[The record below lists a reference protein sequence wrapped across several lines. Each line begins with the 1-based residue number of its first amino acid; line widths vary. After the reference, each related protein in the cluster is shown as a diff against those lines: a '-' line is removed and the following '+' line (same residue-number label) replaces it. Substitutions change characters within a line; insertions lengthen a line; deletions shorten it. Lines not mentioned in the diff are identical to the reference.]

1 MRPVL
6 MIAGNFVR
14 EQRWPILVL
23 LMWVLG
29 LAVIGLFFDVRN
41 NRDDILLIFKQLAIY
56 GIAFS
61 VFFGGSAI
69 HNERKSRRILAV
81 VSKSVGRQQYVAG
94 LLLGVAMAAGL
105 YCFAMGIT
113 ASWVL
118 GGAGFPV
125 HRLIYLI
132 ICLFVASVLAASV
145 SVMFSTFFFNPLL
158 ATGATGVFLSAPVL
172 AMQVLGSQWG
182 YLLPVY
188 SLVELFLKTSFYDQR
203 SPDWSLVAVASC
215 EVIMFW
221 VMASTIFALRDIAV
235 AVE

>member
-1 MRPVL
+1 

-94 LLLGVAMAAGL
+94 LLLGVALASGL

-118 GGAGFPV
+118 GSAGFPV

-215 EVIMFW
+215 EVVMFW

>member
-1 MRPVL
+1 MKPVL
-6 MIAGNFVR
+6 LIAGNFVR

-23 LMWVLG
+23 LIWVLG
-29 LAVIGLFFDVRN
+29 LAVIGVFFDVRSA
-41 NRDDILLIFKQLAIY
+41 RDDVLLIFKQLAIY

-94 LLLGVAMAAGL
+94 LLLGVSLASGL

-113 ASWVL
+113 GSWVL
-118 GGAGFPV
+118 GAAGFPV
-125 HRLIYLI
+125 DRLLYLMV
-132 ICLFVASVLAASV
+132 CLFVASVLAASV

-172 AMQVLGSQWG
+172 AMQMLGSRWG

-188 SLVELFLKTSFYDQR
+188 SLVELFLKAPWADQ
-203 SPDWSLVAVASC
+203 PHYDWSLVVVAGF
-215 EVIMFW
+215 ETVMFW

>member
-1 MRPVL
+1 
-6 MIAGNFVR
+6 VR

-23 LMWVLG
+23 LVWVLG
-29 LAVIGLFFDVRN
+29 LAMIGVFFDVRSS
-41 NRDDILLIFKQLAIY
+41 RDDILLIFKQLAIY

-94 LLLGVAMAAGL
+94 LLLGVVLASGL
-105 YCFAMGIT
+105 YCFAMGMT
-113 ASWVL
+113 GSWVL

-125 HRLIYLI
+125 HRLLYLI
-132 ICLFVASVLAASV
+132 VCLFTASILAASV

-158 ATGATGVFLSAPVL
+158 ATGATGVFLSVPVV
-172 AMQVLGSQWG
+172 AMQLLGNQWG

-188 SLVELFLKTSFYDQR
+188 SLVELFLKTSFYDNR
-203 SPDWSLVAVASC
+203 PPDWSLVSVALVEAVL
-215 EVIMFW
+215 FW